1 MLNIKSITAKNFMSV
16 GNVTQGVTLNE
27 NGLTLVLGNN
37 MDLGGDGSRNGT
49 GKTTIVNALSYAL
62 YGNALYNIKKDNLV
76 NKTNN
81 KQMLVTVD
89 FEKDGISYRI
99 ERGRKPN
106 VFKFLVGGIDNA
118 EGITDEMQGEGKLT
132 QHAIEK
138 VLGMSHTMFKHILAL
153 NTYTEPFLSMRAN
166 EARELIEQL
175 LGITQLSE
183 KADIL
188 KELIKQNKEAITNE
202 TARITATEE
211 ANKAINNSIA
221 DMERRRKI
229 WAKNKQDSIDT
240 IAQEI
245 ILLEKLDVDA
255 EIQAHSDFDEFNIKK
270 TQLDTLS
277 TEVAKL
283 ITSIERE
290 QNRLSKAETD
300 YEKSASALTKTIEK
314 ITKELAELD
323 EATCYAC
330 GGELHA
336 DKKKEIEDKKTTD
349 LESARAQ
356 LATLKTEF
364 DESISEYN
372 DHITEQQKLLQDYKA
387 AIAEMG
393 DLGSAPKTYYNTVKE
408 AYEHQNKLSTLQVS
422 LQHKIDEDD
431 PYVEQIES
439 LKETGLQDV
448 DWSVVNDLTEVKE
461 HQDFLYKLLTNKD
474 SFVRKR
480 IIEQNLA
487 FMNNRLE
494 HYITKLGLP
503 HEVQFQSDLSVTIT
517 QLGQDL
523 DFDNLSRG
531 ERNRLILGLSW
542 AFRDVFESMNHPIN
556 LVCIDELVDSGMDSI
571 GVENALSALKKM
583 ERERNKNILLISHR
597 DELVG
602 RVNNVLQVTKE
613 NGFTTFN
620 TEIEVIDA

>member
-1 MLNIKSITAKNFMSV
+1 MSLLIKNITVKNFMSV
-16 GNVTQGVTLNE
+16 GNVTQAVHFND

-37 MDLGGDGSRNGT
+37 LDLGGDGSRNGT
-49 GKTTIVNALSYAL
+49 GKTTIINALSYAL

-81 KQMLVTVD
+81 KHMLVTVD
-89 FEKDGISYRI
+89 FEKDGIEYRI

-106 VFKFLVGGIDNA
+106 VFRFLVGGIDNA
-118 EGITDEMQGEGKLT
+118 DDATDEMQGEGKLT
-132 QHAIEK
+132 QIAIER

-166 EARELIEQL
+166 ESRELIEQL

-188 KELIKQNKEAITNE
+188 RDLIKNTKDSI
-202 TARITATEE
+202 TEE
-211 ANKAINNSIA
+211 TYKIRAVEDANEKIGKSIS
-221 DMERRRKI
+221 DLERR
-229 WAKNKQDSIDT
+229 
-240 IAQEI
+240 QEI
-245 ILLEKLDVDA
+245 WNHKKQEDISNIANEIVLLERIDV
-255 EIQAHSDFDEFNIKK
+255 ESELSAHREYDDFIAKK
-270 TQLDTLS
+270 TQIDTLQS
-277 TEVAKL
+277 EMSRLVTA
-283 ITSIERE
+283 IERE
-290 QNRLSKAETD
+290 QKRLEKAKTD
-300 YEKSASALTKTIEK
+300 LN
-314 ITKELAELD
+314 
-323 EATCYAC
+323 ATLEHRCYAC
-330 GGELHA
+330 GQELHDEAHEKIVKSKTSAVEESAEHIAADEAKLTEFKTALELIGELGEA
-336 DKKKEIEDKKTTD
+336 P
-349 LESARAQ
+349 
-356 LATLKTEF
+356 TL
-364 DESISEYN
+364 
-372 DHITEQQKLLQDYKA
+372 
-387 AIAEMG
+387 
-393 DLGSAPKTYYNTVKE
+393 YYNTVQE
-408 AYEHQNKLSTLQVS
+408 AYEHQNKLLNLQDR
-422 LQHKIDEDD
+422 LQRKIDEED
-431 PYVEQIES
+431 PYTDQIDA
-439 LKETGLQDV
+439 LRNTGLQEV
-448 DWSVVNDLTEVKE
+448 DWSEVNRLTELRD
-461 HQDFLYKLLTNKD
+461 HQEFLFKLLTNKD
-474 SFVRKR
+474 SFIRKR

-494 HYITKLGLP
+494 YYITRLGLP

-571 GVENALSALKKM
+571 GVESALSVLKKM
-583 ERERNKNILLISHR
+583 ERERNKNIFLISHR